1 MNAHRNYHDNSGF
14 TQCSNLTPCFFLFQL
29 IVRASSRKKRS
40 QTTRLSDKEPPPSTT
55 SRPPPQP
62 LRNAITL
69 NTLLSA
75 VRKCAALRETEVYNA
90 RIPCSFPVRLLVRH
104 TRSKNVPHRRA
115 PARTSKPGWREKHQY
130 QQQQIYLVSCLLWK
144 RVTTTA
150 EVYAFRSACQCSCHR
165 GTISSLR
172 DRDANN
178 QIHQHTAIS

>member
-1 MNAHRNYHDNSGF
+1 MFEFETVFFFVSVD
-14 TQCSNLTPCFFLFQL
+14 CSRL
-29 IVRASSRKKRS
+29 IEKKNEARPRVS
-40 QTTRLSDKEPPPSTT
+40 PTNPKSDKEPPRSTT

-69 NTLLSA
+69 NTLCQRSESVPRSEKQKSTMLGSLALFQSA
-75 VRKCAALRETEVYNA
+75 SSSDTPAQKTYHTDGHQHELQNLVGVR
-90 RIPCSFPVRLLVRH
+90 
-104 TRSKNVPHRRA
+104 
-115 PARTSKPGWREKHQY
+115 KHQY

>member
-1 MNAHRNYHDNSGF
+1 MMCQSCECALELS
-14 TQCSNLTPCFFLFQL
+14 CSNLRPCFFFVSVDCSRL
-29 IVRASSRKKRS
+29 IEKKRS
-40 QTTRLSDKEPPPSTT
+40 QTTRLSNQPEVRQRTATLHNKPASAPTT
-55 SRPPPQP
+55 AQ
-62 LRNAITL
+62 RNHAEHP
-69 NTLLSA
+69 LSA

-90 RIPCSFPVRLLVRH
+90 RIPC
-104 TRSKNVPHRRA
+104 RSKNIPHRRA

-172 DRDANN
+172 D
-178 QIHQHTAIS
+178 

>member
-14 TQCSNLTPCFFLFQL
+14 TQCSNLRPCYILFQL
-29 IVRASSRKKRS
+29 IVRASSRKNEARPRVSPTNPK
-40 QTTRLSDKEPPPSTT
+40 SDKEPPPSTT

-69 NTLLSA
+69 NTL
-75 VRKCAALRETEVYNA
+75 RQ
-90 RIPCSFPVRLLVRH
+90 RLLVRH
-104 TRSKNVPHRRA
+104 TRSKNIPHRRA

-150 EVYAFRSACQCSCHR
+150 EVYAFRSACQCSCAR

-172 DRDANN
+172 NRDTNN